1 MNVSLT
7 PELESLVQQKV
18 QSGLYTSA
26 SEVVREAL
34 RLLNDRDTI
43 QQQRMAELKREIKI
57 GLDQLNRGEGIAHNE
72 QSLSALFNEVKQEGR
87 KALSRSRKAAA

>member
-7 PELESLVQQKV
+7 PELETLVHGKV
-18 QSGLYTSA
+18 ESGLYTSA

-43 QQQRMAELKREIKI
+43 QQQRLAEMRREIAF
-57 GLDQLNRGEGIAHNE
+57 GLDQLNRGEGIAHDDE
-72 QSLSALFNEVKQEGR
+72 SLKAMFDEIKREGR
-87 KALSRSRKAAA
+87 KLIVRSQKDAE

>member
-7 PELESLVQQKV
+7 PELETLVQQKV

-34 RLLNDRDTI
+34 RLLNDRDTV
-43 QQQRMAELKREIKI
+43 QQQRLAELRREIKV
-57 GLDQLNRGEGIAHNE
+57 GLDQLDRGEGIAYNTA
-72 QSLSALFNEVKQEGR
+72 SLSKMFKQVKQEGR
-87 KALSRSRKAAA
+87 KNFSRTKQDSE